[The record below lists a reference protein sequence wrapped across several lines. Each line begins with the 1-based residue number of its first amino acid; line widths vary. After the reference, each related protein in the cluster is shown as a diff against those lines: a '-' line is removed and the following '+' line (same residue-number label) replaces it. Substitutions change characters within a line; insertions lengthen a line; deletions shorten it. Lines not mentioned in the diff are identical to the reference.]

1 MDNGKLF
8 EERTTSN
15 HESAFNRRGTRQ
27 LMVAVAE
34 VIGPANSA
42 STPVGGIGFLVR
54 HSIQISRTVV
64 GHRDPLGSDK
74 KVQHT
79 R

>member
-1 MDNGKLF
+1 
-8 EERTTSN
+8 
-15 HESAFNRRGTRQ
+15 
-27 LMVAVAE
+27 MVAVAE